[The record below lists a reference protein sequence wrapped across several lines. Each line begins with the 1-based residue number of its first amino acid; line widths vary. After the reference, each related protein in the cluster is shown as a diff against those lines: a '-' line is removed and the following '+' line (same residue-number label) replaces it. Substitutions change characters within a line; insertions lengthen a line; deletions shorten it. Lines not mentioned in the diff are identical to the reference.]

1 MKITKKYYL
10 LLLIIC
16 CYHVPIVSAYKSTGR
31 DISFSK
37 PTNENPLKKI
47 VKKIAKANVYDA
59 TPVVSNHKVI
69 SEQEINYQDLLN
81 TASPE
86 QLIDLATNDKNAVVR
101 LYAFRA
107 IMAKVKSAP
116 NNLYMQFANDHS
128 SIKVINGTITSRKPI
143 STISNG
149 FLY

>member
-1 MKITKKYYL
+1 MKILKKYCL

-16 CYHVPIVSAYKSTGR
+16 CYHVPIAAANKSSGTV
-31 DISFSK
+31 FSK
-37 PTNENPLKKI
+37 IKKETPLKKI
-47 VKKIAKANVYDA
+47 IKKIAKANIYDA

-69 SEQEINYQDLLN
+69 SEQEINYQELLN

-86 QLIDLATNDKNAVVR
+86 ELIDLATNDKNAVVR

-107 IMAKVKSAP
+107 IMEKVKSAP
-116 NNLYMQFANDHS
+116 QNLYLQFANDDTT
-128 SIKVINGTITSRKPI
+128 IKVINGTITSKKPI